1 MPPFHTDLTGHCRM
15 ANITSQIKRNRQNE
29 TRHLRNKAY
38 RSELKTRAR
47 RAVEAAQAG
56 DADAALTA
64 LVAAQQHFDKA
75 VTRGII
81 HKNTAARRKARLN
94 EQVRGL
100 LG

>member
-1 MPPFHTDLTGHCRM
+1 M
-15 ANITSQIKRNRQNE
+15 ANISSQIKRNRQNE

-56 DADAALTA
+56 DADAATTA
-64 LVAAQQHFDKA
+64 LRAAQRHYDKA
-75 VTRGII
+75 VAQGII
-81 HKNTAARRKARLN
+81 HKNTAGRRKARLS

>member
-1 MPPFHTDLTGHCRM
+1 M

-29 TRHLRNKAY
+29 KRRLRNKAS

-47 RAVEAAQAG
+47 RALEAAEAG
-56 DADAALTA
+56 DSEAAATA
-64 LVAAQQHFDKA
+64 LREAQQQFDKA
-75 VTRGII
+75 ATQGII
-81 HKNTAARRKARLN
+81 HKNTAARRKARLS